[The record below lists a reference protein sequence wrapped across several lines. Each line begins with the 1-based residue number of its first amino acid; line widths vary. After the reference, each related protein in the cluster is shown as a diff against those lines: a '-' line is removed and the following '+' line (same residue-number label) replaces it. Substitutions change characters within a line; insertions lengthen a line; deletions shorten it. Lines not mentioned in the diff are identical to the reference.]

1 MPGYWIWKFEQVNS
15 NQWSK
20 FMSDFQSCKRTS
32 GCCEWKMLQNVTLE
46 EPPYWLFYLHD
57 TQKLHSVTGL
67 PEQCSGG
74 TIRMYEKPRFE
85 ERQLA
90 PIYLRP
96 VTFALRAPEGTL
108 RRRHYTLLLHGV
120 CYILLKGRFCTH
132 GNGVLP
138 LGNFD
143 SIESLPLLQSQS

>member
-1 MPGYWIWKFEQVNS
+1 MKNVT
-15 NQWSK
+15 K
-20 FMSDFQSCKRTS
+20 
-32 GCCEWKMLQNVTLE
+32 VTLE
-46 EPPYWLFYLHD
+46 EPPFWLFYLHD
-57 TQKLHSVTGL
+57 TQKHRPRSVTGL

-74 TIRMYEKPRFE
+74 TIRMYEKPRLE
-85 ERQLA
+85 ERPLA
-90 PIYLRP
+90 PIHLRP
-96 VTFALRAPEGTL
+96 ITLALRAPEGTL

-143 SIESLPLLQSQS
+143 SVASLPLLQSQS